1 MLTDTG
7 TLGVMQVDVAAMRL
21 RDSVLSSAEQEG
33 LTHQAYW
40 LSTTLALGAFLKVS
54 SCQALL
60 LLNASGAV
68 SWAALPGVCHS
79 PDSDLSVV

>member
-1 MLTDTG
+1 MLWYLQVYDVLTG
-7 TLGVMQVDVAAMRL
+7 LTHPGSLQVDVAAMRL

-54 SCQALL
+54 S
-60 LLNASGAV
+60 
-68 SWAALPGVCHS
+68 S
-79 PDSDLSVV
+79 PSEITDAPDAG